1 MAGDD
6 RDDFGI
12 GALGSHT
19 NRVHG
24 DRSRATSL
32 QIDEPAMVRQPP
44 ISEKPRTLDVYTQA
58 VTPAKHA
65 AQATVMSLVF
75 LPISQEGHSL
85 LDRKLRVAEKGHKKG
100 AKRVLFAP
108 LMVSMKSA

>member
-1 MAGDD
+1 MASVDGDMAGDD

-12 GALGSHT
+12 GALGSHK

-24 DRSRATSL
+24 DRSRATRL
-32 QIDEPAMVRQPP
+32 QIDEPAVVRQPP

-65 AQATVMSLVF
+65 AQAAVMSLVF
-75 LPISQEGHSL
+75 SSDKSGGAL
-85 LDRKLRVAEKGHKKG
+85 VAG
-100 AKRVLFAP
+100 
-108 LMVSMKSA
+108 

>member
-24 DRSRATSL
+24 DRSRATRL
-32 QIDEPAMVRQPP
+32 QIDEPAMVGQPP
-44 ISEKPRTLDVYTQA
+44 ISEKPRQHGKCLI
-58 VTPAKHA
+58 
-65 AQATVMSLVF
+65 SERLVDKRF
-75 LPISQEGHSL
+75 LPLQCLDSTPGWEGILLVESGVDQLGKQLCGCRQTHS
-85 LDRKLRVAEKGHKKG
+85 DSIRR
-100 AKRVLFAP
+100 
-108 LMVSMKSA
+108 

>member
-24 DRSRATSL
+24 DRSRATRL
-32 QIDEPAMVRQPP
+32 QIDEPAMVGQPP
-44 ISEKPRTLDVYTQA
+44 Y
-58 VTPAKHA
+58 
-65 AQATVMSLVF
+65 
-75 LPISQEGHSL
+75 
-85 LDRKLRVAEKGHKKG
+85 RKSRA
-100 AKRVLFAP
+100 
-108 LMVSMKSA
+108 SMASA